1 MFACSPRRALATM
14 PQDDRKKAF
23 NAAKSAV
30 NDYAK
35 DPSDRNAARVQ
46 AAWGVVKDLQTAPFW
61 QQQLETWL
69 RSDPGPDDDLKH
81 VIQQALEDARNRGR
95 DYLGQTELAVRAVR
109 QVRPD
114 MNASAA
120 LAAVRLFRQ
129 S

>member
-1 MFACSPRRALATM
+1 MS
-14 PQDDRKKAF
+14 QNDRKKVF

-30 NDYAK
+30 NAFAK
-35 DPSDRNAARVQ
+35 DPSDGNAARIQ
-46 AAWGVVKDLQTAPFW
+46 AAWGAVKDLQAVPIW
-61 QQQLETWL
+61 QQHSENWL
-69 RSDPGPDDDLKH
+69 RSDPGPEEDLKH

-114 MNASAA
+114 MNASDA
-120 LAAVRLFRQ
+120 LAAVRLFQR

>member
-1 MFACSPRRALATM
+1 M

-30 NDYAK
+30 NAYAK
-35 DPSDRNAARVQ
+35 DPSDKNAERVQ
-46 AAWGVVKDLQTAPFW
+46 GAWGAVKDMQTAPFW
-61 QQQLETWL
+61 QQHSENWL
-69 RSDPGPDDDLKH
+69 RSDSGPEEDLKH

-114 MNASAA
+114 MNASDA
-120 LAAVRLFRQ
+120 LAAVRLFQR